1 MTLLRHTGAL
11 LSVLL
16 LAGCSAEE
24 AGSIPTRSCDV
35 TVSYTPTQSLTG
47 PVMVVGEW
55 DGFATAGRPMIDRG
69 DGVFTLK
76 LEGLESRDYG
86 YYFLVNGKVQRD
98 PQNAFSRWV
107 RSEELS
113 LLRVPDCT
121 VPELKLQRFKVTA
134 DGSLDVDVGYFDGSE
149 AVGPDASKVVL
160 ALDGEPQANAFDA
173 TTGRLSLRR
182 QGLKPGKHRVK
193 VTAVDAQGR
202 EAAPLF
208 LPFWVEAEK
217 FRWESG
223 AMYFAFTDRFRN
235 ADPTNDAPTPDVD
248 PIANYQGG
256 DFAGITQAIE
266 DGYFDS
272 LGVKTIWIS
281 PVDENPDGRFIG
293 TFDKYYSGY
302 HGYWPSKPRTPQR
315 RFGSM
320 EELRSLTD
328 AAHARGIRV
337 LADLVL
343 NHVHEEHPYFKEHI
357 QDGWFN
363 QANACVCGTDKCAWD
378 DVPLTC
384 KFTPYLPDYNWRSQK
399 MVDQF
404 VADTLWWLEEADFDG
419 FRMDAVKHIEQ
430 TAARTLRGKLREL
443 TEMSGTDFYLVG
455 ETFVGANERD
465 KIVKYVSPDQLDGQ
479 FDFPL
484 YWPLREAFAAG
495 QGLERV
501 EGAVAENER
510 FYAPGTINSPFL
522 GNHDVPRF
530 ISAAAD
536 QIKNDQPDQ
545 AWSNRPPE
553 RVTDANAFQK
563 AKYAFAFLLTQPG
576 VPLIYYGD
584 EVGLPGV
591 GDPDN
596 RRMMRFGTQL
606 ASQEQSLLEF
616 VQKLGQARVAN
627 KALQV
632 GARRL
637 LRVEADLYAY
647 QRDTEDGQGAI
658 IAINRG
664 ASERTLVVGLQ
675 GGIAAATGSYTDVFS
690 GRTVTLSGTE
700 TRLTLPPRSVSVFVP

>member
-1 MTLLRHTGAL
+1 MTLLRQTGAA

-35 TVSYTPTQSLTG
+35 TVTYTPTQSLTG
-47 PVMVVGEW
+47 PVAVVGEW
-55 DGFATAGRPMIDRG
+55 DGFSSAGRPMIDRG
-69 DGVFTLK
+69 DGVYSLK
-76 LEGLESRDYG
+76 LDGLESRDYG
-86 YYFLVNGKVQRD
+86 YYFLVNGKQQRD
-98 PQNAFSRWV
+98 PQNPYSRWV
-107 RSEELS
+107 RADELS

-121 VPELKLQRFKVTA
+121 VPALKLERFKATA
-134 DGSLDVDVGYFDGSE
+134 DGNLDVDVSYLDGTG
-149 AVGPDASKVVL
+149 AVGPDVAKVVL

-193 VTAVDAQGR
+193 VTAVDTQGR
-202 EAAPLF
+202 AAAPLY
-208 LPFWVEAEK
+208 LPFWVEPEK

-272 LGVKTIWIS
+272 LGVKTLWIS
-281 PVDENPDGRFIG
+281 PVDQNPDGRFIG

-302 HGYWPSKPRTPQR
+302 HGYWPSKARATQH
-315 RFGSM
+315 RFGSLA
-320 EELRSLTD
+320 ELRSLTD

-337 LADLVL
+337 IADLVL
-343 NHVHEEHPYFKEHI
+343 NHVHQEHPYYKEFG
-357 QDGWFN
+357 QEGWFN
-363 QANACVCGTDKCAWD
+363 QASSCVCGTNNCGWEQ
-378 DVPLTC
+378 VPLTC
-384 KFTPYLPDYNWRSQK
+384 KFTSYLPDFNWRSQK
-399 MVDQF
+399 MADQF
-404 VADTLWWLEEADFDG
+404 AADTLWWLEEADFDG
-419 FRMDAVKHIEQ
+419 FRMDAVKHIDQ
-430 TAARTLRGKLREL
+430 TASRTLRGKLNEIS
-443 TEMSGTDFYLVG
+443 EMTGTHFYLVG
-455 ETFVGANERD
+455 ETFVGANERAQ
-465 KIVKYVSPDQLDGQ
+465 IVKYISPDQLDGQ

-484 YWPLREAFAAG
+484 YWPLREAFAQG

-510 FYAPGTINSPFL
+510 FYAPGTINSPFI
-522 GNHDVPRF
+522 GNHDVTRF
-530 ISAAAD
+530 ISEAAG
-536 QIKNDQPDQ
+536 QINGQGDQ
-545 AWSNRPPE
+545 AWSSRPPE
-553 RVTDANAFQK
+553 RVTDANAFLK
-563 AKYAFAFLLTQPG
+563 TKYAFAFVLTQPG

-584 EVGLPGV
+584 EVGLPGA

-596 RRMMRFGTQL
+596 RRMMRFGSQL
-606 ASQEQSLLEF
+606 VSQEQSLLEF

-647 QRDTEDGQGAI
+647 QRDTEDGVGAI
-658 IAINRG
+658 VAINRG
-664 ASERTLVVGLQ
+664 STERTLTVELQ
-675 GGIAAATGSYTDVFS
+675 GGLAAATGSYTDLFS
-690 GRTVTLSGTE
+690 TRTVTLAGTE
-700 TRLTLPPRSVSVFVP
+700 TRLTLPARSVSVFVP